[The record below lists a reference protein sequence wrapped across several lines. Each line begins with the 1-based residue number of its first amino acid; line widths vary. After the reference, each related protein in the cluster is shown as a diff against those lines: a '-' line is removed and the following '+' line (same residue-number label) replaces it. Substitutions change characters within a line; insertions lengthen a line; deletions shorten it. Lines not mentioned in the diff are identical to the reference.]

1 MGYNVL
7 SGSTSVINAT
17 VSGAFI
23 GDGSRLDNV
32 TQFPLQNA
40 SVTRIPFYKTIDSEL
55 GLNANDGFTF
65 NVTTNALTVP
75 GLTSSVGIRLSNPV
89 SGALASTGS
98 YLGLDA
104 NGNIVVTSSV
114 GGGGGGSGTIS
125 YSRRFITSSAT
136 ASINDTLIGISA
148 SAALQ
153 LRLAPAQTYTEGQYF
168 IVKDEAGNANSYNIT
183 IKTSGSQTI
192 DGTTSVILESPF
204 AAINIYSNGVD
215 KFFIY

>member
-23 GDGSRLDNV
+23 GDGSQLDNV

-55 GLNANDGFTF
+55 GLNANDGLTF
-65 NVTTNALTVP
+65 NVTNNALTVP

-114 GGGGGGSGTIS
+114 GGGEGTIS

-136 ASINDTLIGISA
+136 ASINDTLIGVSA

-168 IVKDEAGNANSYNIT
+168 IVKDEGGNANSYNIA
-183 IKTSGSQTI
+183 ILCSGSQTI
-192 DGTTSVILESPF
+192 DGTSSVILESPF
-204 AAINIYSNGVD
+204 AAVNIYSNGLD